1 MYEATSTTPSHTC
14 DYWYDSDGNIVR
26 RQIDGSFNTKVI
38 EVVDNCNPSGYS
50 QVLEEFIQPNN
61 GQFGL
66 NRVYNYGLGLISQQQ
81 FDTNSLLPTTLSY
94 YGYDGH
100 GNVRFLLDI
109 NGSITDTY
117 TYDAFGNLIGSTG
130 STPNDYLYCGLQY
143 DTISGTYNNR
153 ARRMFTPLGRFT
165 SMDTYAGNNQDPLSL
180 HKYLYGADNPV
191 NMVDPTGHDF
201 GDFDINLGSIFGP
214 ISSLLYA
221 GINSPSLIG
230 QAQNFISS
238 LGAFTPMATGGNRI
252 AAIVFGE
259 TGTIVPQLKK
269 GLTTNNG
276 NPSNWD
282 TSSWASLNGA
292 REGIAEIANYGKRKL
307 SPPVFPN
314 PTTPVQTEQW
324 QSCVYAAGLAQGKTS
339 ADSVFI
345 WPSDDGKVPTKKP
358 LHTGGGSWYYDYKPH
373 AAVGPFRCVGGGD
386 VPIGNKIYIFF
397 YSGVP
402 L

>member
-1 MYEATSTTPSHTC
+1 MESCTPPAALNVLL
-14 DYWYDSDGNIVR
+14 WP
-26 RQIDGSFNTKVI
+26 
-38 EVVDNCNPSGYS
+38 VVAPK
-50 QVLEEFIQPNN
+50 
-61 GQFGL
+61 
-66 NRVYNYGLGLISQQQ
+66 NRVGGSAAFSFVFAFQ
-81 FDTNSLLPTTLSY
+81 FIGETLDTPAENGGC
-94 YGYDGH
+94 GYD
-100 GNVRFLLDI
+100 F
-109 NGSITDTY
+109 
-117 TYDAFGNLIGSTG
+117 A
-130 STPNDYLYCGLQY
+130 
-143 DTISGTYNNR
+143 SGV
-153 ARRMFTPLGRFT
+153 
-165 SMDTYAGNNQDPLSL
+165 
-180 HKYLYGADNPV
+180 HKYLYAADDPV
-191 NMVDPTGHDF
+191 NNEDPSGNDY
-201 GDFDINLGSIFGP
+201 GSFDINLGSIFGP

-259 TGTIVPQLKK
+259 TATIVPQLKK

-292 REGIAEIANYGKRKL
+292 REGIAEIANYGKRSL

-345 WPSDDGKVPTKKP
+345 WPSDNGKVPTKHP

-386 VPIGNKIYIFF
+386 VPIGNNIYIYF
-397 YSGVP
+397 YTGVP